1 MSGAVTNVTA
11 ETYFQSNG
19 MYTSDDLKRADAVA
33 LSLLFSW
40 VMWKLPLTVFTLEA
54 IKEKN
59 HSIQRYMAYGFFV
72 ILLLLIDIMATIFRP
87 EGYHDWIFFVIYVVL
102 SLILVVVNGLR
113 VRRKMLKNIRNFL
126 VPILY
131 IVLTYVSF
139 SLLVPGIYGA
149 IYKKLGDDAAYIIVY
164 IFPAIDMI
172 FYSLIIIASYVCD
185 SHVLKFIK
193 MFQFLNTGYA
203 VGHLVL
209 FSPEDVEFYFLV
221 GYFVVRNLSFNWIHQ
236 RVQKYVIVPCSQ
248 PAWIIIYL
256 VSLCINFIPF
266 VGFGKL
272 VVSRSFYSQMLQ
284 LTLPIQSYMLA
295 RDYYAYEDSSMP

>member
-1 MSGAVTNVTA
+1 
-11 ETYFQSNG
+11 
-19 MYTSDDLKRADAVA
+19 
-33 LSLLFSW
+33 
-40 VMWKLPLTVFTLEA
+40 
-54 IKEKN
+54 
-59 HSIQRYMAYGFFV
+59 
-72 ILLLLIDIMATIFRP
+72 
-87 EGYHDWIFFVIYVVL
+87 
-102 SLILVVVNGLR
+102 
-113 VRRKMLKNIRNFL
+113 MLKNIRNFL

-131 IVLTYVSF
+131 IVLAYVSF

-149 IYKKLGDDAAYIIVY
+149 IYKKLGEDAAYIIVY
-164 IFPAIDMI
+164 MFPAIDMI

-236 RVQKYVIVPCSQ
+236 RLQKYVIVPCSQ

-256 VSLCINFIPF
+256 VSLCTNFIPF

-295 RDYYAYEDSSMP
+295 TDYYAYEDSSMPQFSTFNPGLKSNIQISTVFIVWVLMSVTQKYHVTAVEFKEIFFYIFGIYMFYFGLATGLQLYYLQANSI